1 MANIKIPNDWEVS
14 ENETTPESVFMDR
27 RKFLKG
33 TGTIALFSAISWAG
47 CAPSANSG
55 EPATPV
61 PVSES
66 EKAIYPA
73 KLDDSYT
80 VDGPITPEKISS
92 RYNNFYEFSSDKEG
106 PRYNA
111 QVLKTRP
118 WKLEI
123 KGHVENP
130 GVYDMD
136 DLYKTMPMEE
146 RIYRLRCVEAW
157 SMMVPW
163 TGFPLKA
170 LIDKVKPKS
179 SATHVAFTT
188 FYRPFSATGQL
199 AFWYPWAYTEG
210 LRVEEAMNKLTFMAV
225 GIYGHPLP
233 KQHGAPIR
241 LVVPWKYGYKSA
253 KSIEIIEFLDYQ
265 PPTFWTTAQPLEY
278 AFEGNVNPGVPHPR
292 WSQGREKMIGTGRER
307 LTQIH
312 NGYGRHVAHLY

>member
-14 ENETTPESVFMDR
+14 ENEITPESVFMDR

-33 TGTIALFSAISWAG
+33 AGTIALFSAISWAG
-47 CAPSANSG
+47 CVPSAKNG
-55 EPATPV
+55 EPAMPF
-61 PVSES
+61 PISEA

-73 KLDDSYT
+73 KLDSKYD

-92 RYNNFYEFSSDKEG
+92 RYNNFYEFASNKED
-106 PRYNA
+106 PRYDA

-136 DLYKTMPMEE
+136 DLYKNMPMEE
-146 RIYRLRCVEAW
+146 RNYRLRCVEAW
-157 SMMVPW
+157 SMLVPW

-188 FYRPFSATGQL
+188 FYRPFSALGQL

-210 LRVEEAMNKLTFMAV
+210 LRIEEAMNKLTFMAV

-253 KSIEIIEFLDYQ
+253 KSIETIEFLDYQ

-278 AFEGNVNPGVPHPR
+278 AFEANVNPGVPHPR

-307 LTQIH
+307 ITQIH